1 MIKKN
6 KFNIIVFIIYSGIT
20 LSLIYFHEIWR
31 DEAQQ
36 WFIVKELS
44 VIDIIKQMKYE
55 GHFLLWYFILMPFA
69 KLGFP
74 IITQNLISWAISCL
88 AVILILKKAPFS
100 KLTKCLIIFSVPFLY
115 YYSVHSRVYCLIL
128 LSVVLCAITYKNR
141 IQKPIQYIL
150 SIALLANTHIIM
162 YGLIGVILLDHLI
175 EIIKIRKDL
184 SKNEI
189 NKIVISLILFT
200 LLLFITVLPLFGSLT
215 TNKDL
220 NKVSGNILYNIII
233 LILQPL
239 KQLYYCFMIIF
250 NFRFIAII
258 ICGLVVVVIYYCL
271 KYYTKI
277 TLKILVTLL
286 WQWIIYT
293 FVFGVNL
300 QKAISIILII
310 LFFVWTNR
318 ESGNYKVKDCK
329 ETKCLK
335 IIIIILLFFNII
347 VSIILGVYDIIY
359 NYSSSRETAK
369 FISENIEKGSIMVT
383 GDLPEACSSIIAY
396 TDKVKF
402 YNVQMDDYFSYI
414 TWNGKIREK
423 LEDDFIDKLKKKFNG
438 NEDLYYVYVKDKVF
452 KQNDK
457 KLIKKLVKQNVLKK
471 VYESNTAFEFEETYI
486 IYKIK

>member
-347 VSIILGVYDIIY
+347 VSIILGY
-359 NYSSSRETAK
+359 
-369 FISENIEKGSIMVT
+369 
-383 GDLPEACSSIIAY
+383 
-396 TDKVKF
+396 
-402 YNVQMDDYFSYI
+402 YI
-414 TWNGKIREK
+414 
-423 LEDDFIDKLKKKFNG
+423 
-438 NEDLYYVYVKDKVF
+438 
-452 KQNDK
+452 
-457 KLIKKLVKQNVLKK
+457 
-471 VYESNTAFEFEETYI
+471 
-486 IYKIK
+486 